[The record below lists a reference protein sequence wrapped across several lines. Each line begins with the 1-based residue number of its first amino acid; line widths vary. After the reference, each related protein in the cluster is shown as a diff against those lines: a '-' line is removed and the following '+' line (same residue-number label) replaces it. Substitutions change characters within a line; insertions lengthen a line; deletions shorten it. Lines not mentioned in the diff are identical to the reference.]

1 MARSYRHS
9 PVTGVAFLA
18 RSDKSGKR
26 QANHALRVAGNKA
39 LSNCDDFEDLIDPS
53 IREVSDVRGFPK
65 EGKKRIKGW
74 RLEHREKL
82 MRK

>member
-1 MARSYRHS
+1 MARSYRKT
-9 PVTGVAFLA
+9 PVTGVAYLA

-26 QANHALRVAGNKA
+26 QANHALRVATNKA
-39 LSNCDDFEDLIDPS
+39 LSNCDDFEDLIDPE

-65 EGKKRIKGW
+65 EGKSRIKG
-74 RLEHREKL
+74 RLDDKLEKL